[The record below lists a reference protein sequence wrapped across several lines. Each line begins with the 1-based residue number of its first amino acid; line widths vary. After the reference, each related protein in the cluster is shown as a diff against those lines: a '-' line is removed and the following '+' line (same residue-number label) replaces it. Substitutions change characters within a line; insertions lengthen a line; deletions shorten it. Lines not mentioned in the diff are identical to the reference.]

1 MSYRIRE
8 PRRHQ
13 HRRDVRDVAT
23 PSGVYVQNGATFN
36 YAIPC
41 WYLIAEEPRRAH
53 CHSRAHHD
61 HVGWPSPNHPD
72 HICQHW
78 DFAHSCCSH
87 EHGKHVCDHCSRFLD
102 MGLLRPI
109 HLSKE
114 GYDKITVAF
123 DSAPEGLKAT
133 GSIDEKR
140 DWIVRI
146 QLSAN
151 VRAAVKEK
159 VLVPYAVFAEGTVSG
174 RKTRDVVARGVMVI
188 VPGPLPGGTIDI
200 EQGGSGDG
208 STTIRP

>member
-1 MSYRIRE
+1 
-8 PRRHQ
+8 
-13 HRRDVRDVAT
+13 
-23 PSGVYVQNGATFN
+23 
-36 YAIPC
+36 
-41 WYLIAEEPRRAH
+41 
-53 CHSRAHHD
+53 
-61 HVGWPSPNHPD
+61 
-72 HICQHW
+72 
-78 DFAHSCCSH
+78 
-87 EHGKHVCDHCSRFLD
+87 

-174 RKTRDVVARGVMVI
+174 RKTRDVVARGVVVI